1 MRPLHAQELAE
12 VLAVDFSAP
21 GTPLVEKLRWEDKER
36 AVLSACSSLIAIVQD
51 KYFGSRHVQFSHF
64 SVKEFLTSERL
75 ATSMVD
81 TLRYHHIHLESAHT
95 IMAQACLSVL
105 LRIDSSMKKRTIEG
119 YPLAPYAGQHFGDHV
134 EFENVLPHVAEG
146 VDSLLD
152 PDKPHFDVW
161 IWLRINDW
169 DPFVWHN
176 SWMDEQ
182 PQANTRPWGPTHLFP
197 KYPPRVSP
205 LYYVAAFGHFS
216 LTRRLISKRP
226 QYLYATDDKCCT
238 PLHIAVL
245 AGQVEVSQ
253 LLIEHSINLD
263 IRDTEDWTLLHMA
276 AYRGLFEISQI
287 LLERHGAIEAC
298 LNMRNKKGR
307 TALHLASRNHHSDI
321 VELLLK
327 LGAHVQAQD
336 YHNMTPL
343 HLAIQGPAT
352 WFLVDDERSSSIT
365 QLLIAHGA
373 SVHVWDKNNRTPL
386 HLASLSEVPN
396 TMAILLKFGADVDS
410 RDDDNMTPLHLSLN
424 RPYVY
429 EEEDRIISGPQLL
442 LEHGADVHAQNKTGQ
457 TALHLASQS
466 YITRIV
472 PLLLKLGADV
482 DAKDNDNM
490 TPLHFALTRAW
501 TSYYSQDFV
510 RQITV
515 AQVLLEHGASAH
527 TRNKD
532 GRTPLHL
539 ASRLRF
545 SGIVE
550 LLLKLGAEV
559 DVRDNDNTTP
569 LLLVPK
575 REIFY
580 FPHRL
585 HDYDAKC
592 GETARLLLVHGANVN
607 VRDKNGQTPL
617 HLASERHLSTFLALL
632 LKFGADVNAQDDDNM
647 TPLHVALF
655 SSPELQRDGSEVS
668 DDDSQAES
676 DDIKFEVIQLLLEHG
691 ANIHMQNKKGETPFQ
706 VAAARGK
713 QKVIQVLSEYM
724 QNDHSI

>member
-95 IMAQACLSVL
+95 IMAQTCLSVL

-501 TSYYSQDFV
+501 TPYYSQDFV

-532 GRTPLHL
+532 GQTPLHL
-539 ASRLRF
+539 ASRHRF
-545 SGIVE
+545 SGIVA

-569 LLLVPK
+569 LLLVPR
-575 REIFY
+575 REIF
-580 FPHRL
+580 HSL
-585 HDYDAKC
+585 HDNDVKC
-592 GETARLLLVHGANVN
+592 GETAQLLLVHGANVN

-617 HLASERHLSTFLALL
+617 HLASELHLSTFLALL

-655 SSPELQRDGSEVS
+655 SSPELQYGEWDVS
-668 DDDSQAES
+668 DEDSQAES
-676 DDIKFEVIQLLLEHG
+676 DDIKVEIVQLLLEHG
-691 ANIHMQNKKGETPFQ
+691 ANIHLHNKKGETPFQ